1 MARGELGQVDPSQGK
16 STEELMQQGLQMS
29 PTQRDGLI
37 DGFMKGKGGDL
48 DQQGAAIRSK
58 EALLS
63 EQNKAASR
71 SAAADPANQQAQAQA
86 KAALDAVTA
95 FHNGPVKKFKQVW
108 SDSGR
113 ALQQDIPLDYT
124 TLNGLKEA
132 YLKGNGKEAPS
143 EFEPKLNQMA
153 QAVTQS
159 VEAERQALSNA
170 GQEIA
175 KRTRGKPLPSDDQ
188 IRARLME
195 IMKDLPC
202 PK

>member
-1 MARGELGQVDPSQGK
+1 
-16 STEELMQQGLQMS
+16 MQQGLQMS
-29 PTQRDGLI
+29 RTQRDGLI
-37 DGFMKGKGGDL
+37 DSFMKGKGGDL

-71 SAAADPANQQAQAQA
+71 SALADPANQQLQAQAQ
-86 KAALDAVTA
+86 AALDAVTA
-95 FHNGPVKKFKQVW
+95 FHNGPLKKFKRVW

-113 ALQQDIPLDYT
+113 ALQQEIPLDYT

-132 YLKGNGKEAPS
+132 YLKGNNKEAPS
-143 EFEPKLNQMA
+143 GLEPKLKQMA
-153 QAVTQS
+153 QRVSKS
-159 VEAERQALSNA
+159 VDSERVALNNA

-175 KRTRGKPLPSDDQ
+175 KPRGKLLPSDDQ

-202 PK
+202 PT